1 MQFFDSGFKP
11 TNASAQLHHL
21 IVKEKGALGGLQL
34 GPLKLPTPVPA
45 PLPIPSRLRR
55 SRRKWDS
62 RLRLSRQV
70 PRRNLELPRQAKRS
84 LQLEALDVTG
94 AHLAGRVGRDSE
106 NITQFRVIQT
116 PNKLF
121 KAFAEISNGHVGM
134 IT

>member
-21 IVKEKGALGGLQL
+21 IVKKQGALGGLQL
-34 GPLKLPTPVPA
+34 SPLKLPTPVPA

-70 PRRNLELPRQAKRS
+70 PRRNLELPRQAKRR

-94 AHLAGRVGRDSE
+94 THLARRVGRDSK
-106 NITQFRVIQT
+106 NVTQFRVIQT
-116 PNKLF
+116 PDKLL
-121 KAFAEISNGHVGM
+121 KAFAEIRNCHVVI